1 MHYENPFTPSF
12 GEIPAHMA
20 GRRQI
25 VADFERAYKSA
36 SRRPEL
42 MSIFSGARGVG
53 KTALLSLLSNKAQAN
68 GWIAVSTTALPG
80 MLDDIEIG
88 LRRSAAHLLSD
99 APKKRL
105 TGVEVAAVGS
115 LSFENS
121 EPAKTNWRYRMTDM
135 LDKLK
140 NTETGLVVTIDEIDP
155 SLDELVEL
163 AAVFQHF
170 VLEGY
175 KVSLLMA
182 GLPHNVSTLLN
193 NKTVS
198 FLRRAQHYKLGRI
211 ADHDVKEALWRTV
224 VENGREIDGE
234 ALDLAVRGIE
244 GFPFLMQLI
253 GYRSWDI
260 SDESKAISANDVTL
274 GTELAK
280 AELEDRIFDATYR
293 ELSQGDVRFLMAMLE
308 DEKDSKV
315 SDLAERLDRSPAQV
329 SQYRRRLIDAGVIG
343 ERTRGVVGFDLPYFK
358 EFLAER
364 EGLE

>member
-25 VADFERAYKSA
+25 VADFDRAYNST

-53 KTALLSLLSNKAQAN
+53 KTALLSLLSNKAQVN

-88 LRRSAAHLLSD
+88 LRRSAAHLLSGT
-99 APKKRL
+99 PKKRL

-121 EPAKTNWRYRMTDM
+121 EPAKTNWRYRMTDI

-140 NTETGLVVTIDEIDP
+140 ETETGLVVTIDEIDP

-244 GFPFLMQLI
+244 GFPFLMQLV

-260 SDESKAISANDVTL
+260 SDESKAISANNVTL

-293 ELSQGDVRFLMAMLE
+293 ELSQGDIRFLLAMLE
-308 DEKDSKV
+308 DENDSKV

-364 EGLE
+364 EGLD